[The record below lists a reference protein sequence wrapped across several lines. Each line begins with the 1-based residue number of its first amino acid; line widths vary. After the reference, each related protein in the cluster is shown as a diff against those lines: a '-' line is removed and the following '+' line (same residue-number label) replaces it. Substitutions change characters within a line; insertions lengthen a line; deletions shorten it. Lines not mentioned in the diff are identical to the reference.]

1 MNQGIGFANNP
12 PLQFLQLTVVN
23 ADFAPIIFPRS
34 KWLEK
39 HLVGM
44 PLATSKREH
53 FLLFCG
59 NKTMIFSTYYR
70 KKGFSA

>member
-39 HLVGM
+39 
-44 PLATSKREH
+44 TSAGFLSQRNGLFGETNYISNFFFQIFTVKRQS
-53 FLLFCG
+53 F
-59 NKTMIFSTYYR
+59 II
-70 KKGFSA
+70 